1 MRASRQLG
9 FVLAGAAPTPS
20 GRRLPPRHHSPR
32 AVDAHLTSWRVAT
45 AVTRSRLAHSATFTG
60 GALTSVFSAASSGF
74 RVASPHLPTARSSF
88 TPLTFSRRGCSWQAA
103 AAALRY
109 NLRLWASADKSD
121 DTAWRDVQV
130 QSNELA
136 AEDHHLLTV
145 QVPDEILRG
154 YRVPGQWVMLRPDAA
169 AKKASFFAISSP
181 PPPPPPSATA
191 ASATMELL
199 VKRVPNSEWLCEL
212 RAGAKLDMSEV
223 GGEGFPT
230 AVRFNP
236 HIKHVLLFATGSG
249 IAPIRA
255 VIEDAECLRDKE
267 SITLYYGCRHPQ
279 RMAYRDRFERWQ
291 RQHRVRVVP
300 VFSQAPRDWTGA
312 CGYVQDALEQEGIQ
326 TPVQET
332 GAVLCGMR
340 DMTCVVEGYLVERG
354 VAAEAVLYNY

>member
-20 GRRLPPRHHSPR
+20 GRRLPPRNHSPR
-32 AVDAHLTSWRVAT
+32 VVHAHLTSWCVAT
-45 AVTRSRLAHSATFTG
+45 AVTRSRMAHSATFTSC
-60 GALTSVFSAASSGF
+60 ALTSVFTPVSSGC
-74 RVASPHLPTARSSF
+74 RVATPHLPTARSSF
-88 TPLTFSRRGCSWQAA
+88 APLTFSRRGCSWQTAT
-103 AAALRY
+103 ALRY
-109 NLRLWASADKSD
+109 NLRLWASVDKTD

-145 QVPDEILRG
+145 QVSDEILRG

-181 PPPPPPSATA
+181 PPPPAPPPSS
-191 ASATMELL
+191 SATMELL

-230 AVRFNP
+230 AMRFNP
-236 HIKHVLLFATGSG
+236 HVKHVLLFATGSG

-300 VFSQAPRDWTGA
+300 VFSQPPRDWAGA
-312 CGYVQDALEQEGIQ
+312 RGYVQDALEQEGIQ

-340 DMTCVVEGYLVERG
+340 DMTWAVERYLVERG